1 MEVWYHSTE
10 WTPFTLGVD
19 PDKGLNIL
27 RKGVFLTN
35 LLNNTQILIL
45 NLVSGEFQ
53 WGVSM
58 NDNNSPL
65 LGHGGGMHCTD
76 CHC

>member
-10 WTPFTLGVD
+10 WTPFTIGVD

-27 RKGVFLTN
+27 RKGVFFDKFVKQHSN
-35 LLNNTQILIL
+35 LD
-45 NLVSGEFQ
+45 LVSGEFQ

-76 CHC
+76 CHS